1 MNNAGIID
9 LVPAAVRSVW
19 EQDGTYPNRSVYQ
32 LFREHAER
40 APHKPAV
47 LEPDSRITYGEL
59 HDAALRMAASL
70 RSAGIVAG
78 DVVAYQLTNS
88 WRS

>member
-1 MNNAGIID
+1 MNIAGIID

-40 APHKPAV
+40 DPHKPAV
-47 LEPDSRITYGEL
+47 LEPDSSISYGEL
-59 HDAALRMAASL
+59 HAAALRMAAS
-70 RSAGIVAG
+70 
-78 DVVAYQLTNS
+78 
-88 WRS
+88 

>member
-32 LFREHAER
+32 LVWGARR
-40 APHKPAV
+40 A
-47 LEPDSRITYGEL
+47 
-59 HDAALRMAASL
+59 
-70 RSAGIVAG
+70 
-78 DVVAYQLTNS
+78 
-88 WRS
+88 